1 MFGYPR
7 GAPADR
13 IWVQFTERLLASA
26 IGAASARLV
35 LTSSLRGTGMDLGE
49 VVAVLDEAGQ
59 ELRFN
64 REILSTTLENID
76 QGVSVVDREMRLVAW
91 NRRYQQ
97 LFDYPDGMLYV
108 GRPVADLI
116 RYNAERGELGELNDA
131 AVLMVGDDVSTM
143 RELLTALAIASEQ
156 HPLVIAAGAFH
167 PDVVASLKANRRMLR
182 LPVVAVTANPA
193 ELMRLQDEV
202 GGEVLS
208 SADLRAGWLPEGAL
222 GVASQWRSDMAST
235 RVLGRS
241 GLNLK

>member
-1 MFGYPR
+1 MIAVGIGVPLL
-7 GAPADR
+7 
-13 IWVQFTERLLASA
+13 LLAAWVDARHRRRSRQEMASA
-26 IGAASARLV
+26 PERGDETVDAIVPAYVSQDSIDALQRPGAAVRPSAASGEGVR
-35 LTSSLRGTGMDLGE
+35 MDFGHLDPDFATAGS
-49 VVAVLDEAGQ
+49 VA
-59 ELRFN
+59 
-64 REILSTTLENID
+64 
-76 QGVSVVDREMRLVAW
+76 
-91 NRRYQQ
+91 
-97 LFDYPDGMLYV
+97 
-108 GRPVADLI
+108 
-116 RYNAERGELGELNDA
+116 ELNDA

-182 LPVVAVTANPA
+182 LPVVAVAANPA